1 MMPSFEHRQDD
12 FILEG
17 RTGSISGTAVFDVAT
32 EYDLSGDIGGRDGWA
47 VMTCELLHI
56 EIDGIC
62 VCDRD
67 TAIGVVGRDV
77 VERIERSMAEAVD
90 DTLPELV
97 AAE

>member
-1 MMPSFEHRQDD
+1 MPSFEHREED

-17 RTGSISGTAVFDVAT
+17 RTGSISGAAVFDVAT

-47 VMTCELLHI
+47 VKTCEFLHI

-62 VCDRD
+62 VCDRN
-67 TAIGVVGRDV
+67 TAIGVVGRAAL
-77 VERIERSMAEAVD
+77 EQIERSVAEAVD
-90 DTLPELV
+90 DSLSELV